1 MFLYNEDCMCSD
13 YKLVAIRAPHRTD
26 ETFFIFWHSFPI
38 TISKKELDYYQQKLN
53 VKVATRFVKRLKNED
68 LRK

>member
-26 ETFFIFWHSFPI
+26 ETFLSFGIVSPHD
-38 TISKKELDYYQQKLN
+38 K
-53 VKVATRFVKRLKNED
+53 
-68 LRK
+68 